1 MGYGE
6 ILSVV
11 AGFDFAF
18 IRVLKNR
25 THLADRPSSRHGC
38 TTSRVFRCPRSERIG
53 GAGRFLAGYANM
65 PPFELLDEPLE
76 ESVFFSIMNPL
87 KVLART
93 VNLSPQLTVAFVL
106 SAPRSKKIVFLSD
119 VTQPVDLRKV
129 HVHLDCVID

>member
-1 MGYGE
+1 
-6 ILSVV
+6 
-11 AGFDFAF
+11 
-18 IRVLKNR
+18 
-25 THLADRPSSRHGC
+25 
-38 TTSRVFRCPRSERIG
+38 
-53 GAGRFLAGYANM
+53 M